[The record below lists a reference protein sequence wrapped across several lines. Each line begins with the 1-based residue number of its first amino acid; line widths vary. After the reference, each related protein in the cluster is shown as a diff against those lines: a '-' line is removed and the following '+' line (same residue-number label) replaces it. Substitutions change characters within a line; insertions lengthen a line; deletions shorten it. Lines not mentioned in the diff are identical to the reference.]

1 MKEKSSE
8 SRLEEALKYSE
19 LGWSVFPIKEGTKD
33 QPLIKWKQYQTERPA
48 KEQIISW
55 WTQRP
60 QANIGVVTG
69 AISNL
74 VVVDIEKGGSA
85 EGFFPTI
92 TSKTGGGGRHL
103 LYKHPGHEVK
113 NRTRITELTDIRG
126 DGGYIVAPPSISEK
140 GKYDWILSPWEIEI
154 EEYPAN
160 FINRITDRTPQT
172 EVTEQPD
179 APVPV
184 GQRNDAAARY
194 AGKVLNKLPAEL
206 WDVAGWGAL
215 KEWNTKLTE
224 EPLDEEEVRAVFESI
239 KSREAQVTHGPDA
252 EEIVFKPFTLTELY
266 QEEFPEVM
274 WLAEDLIPLG
284 GITAITGDSNTY
296 KSFLTNS
303 LASCVSLGEKFL
315 GNFTTHKGKVLVIDE
330 ENHRRFI
337 RKRFEDMSID
347 PSDDVMFFSQ
357 LGIKLDKENST
368 KALKD
373 FLDRERP
380 ALVIFDSLVRFHSKE
395 ENSATEMSKVMNEM
409 RKLTADDR
417 AVVIIH
423 HHKKD
428 QGFQKKGGSQSVR
441 GSSDIFASLDC
452 HISVERKDEH
462 LILSQ
467 NKLRMQLQL
476 DPFKVML
483 ELTPNGG
490 ISFSYGGTDTT
501 QQDRILEV
509 GEEIKALLATATE
522 ELPLKVMCD
531 EIDASKSIISKALKT
546 LLAAEEIS
554 AERRA
559 HGAYHY
565 QLVTTD
571 GETSQEKPEEELN

>member
-1 MKEKSSE
+1 MKNNE
-8 SRLEEALKYSE
+8 SPMLEAALEYYE
-19 LGWSVFPIKEGTKD
+19 LGWSIFPIAPGTKD
-33 QPLIKWKQYQTERPA
+33 QPLVKWKRYQNERASLEQVEAWWSQYPD
-48 KEQIISW
+48 
-55 WTQRP
+55 
-60 QANIGVVTG
+60 ANIGIVTG
-69 AISNL
+69 AISGII
-74 VVVDIEKGGSA
+74 VVDIEAGGSA
-85 EGFFPTI
+85 EGLPATV
-92 TSKTGGGGRHL
+92 TVRTGGGGQHL
-103 LYKHPGHEVK
+103 FFKHPGYEVK
-113 NRTRITELTDIRG
+113 NSVRVKELTDIRG
-126 DGGYIVAPPSISEK
+126 DGGYVVAPPSRSQK
-140 GKYDWILSPWEIEI
+140 GKYEWVLSLQDVDMEEFPVEIMQELVSNSGL
-154 EEYPAN
+154 ETKQQAVAG
-160 FINRITDRTPQT
+160 RL
-172 EVTEQPD
+172 
-179 APVPV
+179 VPV
-184 GQRNDAAARY
+184 GQRNDMATRY
-194 AGKVLNKLPAEL
+194 VGKVLGKLPADL
-206 WDVAGWGAL
+206 WDIAGWGSL
-215 KEWNTKLTE
+215 KEWNLTQTE
-224 EPLDEEEVRAVFESI
+224 KPLDETELRAVFESI
-239 KSREAQVTHGPDA
+239 KSREAQVTHGHDA
-252 EEIVFKPFTLTELY
+252 EEIIFKPFTLGELY

-303 LASCVSLGEKFL
+303 LASSVSLGEKFL
-315 GNFTTHKGKVLVIDE
+315 GNFTIHKGKALIIDE

-337 RKRFEDMSID
+337 RKRFEDMSIK

-357 LGIKLDKENST
+357 LGIKLDRENST

-452 HISVERKDEH
+452 HISVERKDDH

-476 DPFKVML
+476 EPFKVMR
-483 ELTPNGG
+483 ELTANGG

-501 QQDRILEV
+501 LQDKILEI
-509 GEEIKALLATATE
+509 GEEIKALLATAAE
-522 ELPLKVMCD
+522 EVPLKVMCD

-546 LLAAEEIS
+546 LLAAEEIT

-565 QLVTTD
+565 ELATTD
-571 GETSQEKPEEELN
+571 GETSHEKPEEE